1 MSRDYAVNLKNFFIP
16 RTRRRSSSF
25 FRKNLRTQCIQS
37 QRVATAPVF
46 FADKNKGG
54 AARRPLCLIGRL
66 LFYGVS
72 WVNDCFCPGRAVLTF
87 YGKYVLSRPIGHRIT
102 VSREKWYVFCFFQ
115 VWPQFLFPKHK
126 KGDAPVAHADLFDA
140 IFFGENA
147 RASASSSPL
156 APSAQTASEEGFMR
170 RQCGAA

>member
-1 MSRDYAVNLKNFFIP
+1 MLTLLYIYCRAMSRDYAVNLKNFFIP

-87 YGKYVLSRPIGHRIT
+87 YGKYVLSRPIGLRP
-102 VSREKWYVFCFFQ
+102 C
-115 VWPQFLFPKHK
+115 LFPH
-126 KGDAPVAHADLFDA
+126 
-140 IFFGENA
+140 IFYRNICANDSPRNRRRIMQSRQRLYVSKSSFFS
-147 RASASSSPL
+147 SAL
-156 APSAQTASEEGFMR
+156 Q
-170 RQCGAA
+170 